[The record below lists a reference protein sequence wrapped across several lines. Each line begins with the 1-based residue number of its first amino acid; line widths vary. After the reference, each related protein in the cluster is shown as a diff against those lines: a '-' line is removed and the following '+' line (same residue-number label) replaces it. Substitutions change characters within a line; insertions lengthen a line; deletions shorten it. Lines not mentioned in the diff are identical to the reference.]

1 MGGRMGSSLGAAF
14 SGAVLK
20 FKQVLSAVL
29 PLLFA
34 STLLVNGLAS
44 LVSVM
49 SFLLLFAFLYG
60 HITTRKLGAEAE
72 VWQHVGE
79 DKVKNFLQY
88 RRLYRS
94 HATVFFGDNGQGDL
108 VCGEQLARMARD
120 ERVADEAGPP
130 CVSAVFIHQVLP
142 SDSQLTT
149 LPTDLDEKER
159 HEEWKRLNIY
169 FHRTY
174 VGAAVHAFRCD
185 LISKEGLAR
194 VGNAAVE
201 DLIRMRI
208 NCLLNT
214 KKNWRSLIDDLNED
228 VEQANEI
235 LPEDM
240 YIASVPSS
248 ASCIDPKDFR
258 KGSVADFSFLTS
270 PPSRS
275 LS

>member
-108 VCGEQLARMARD
+108 VCGEQLARMAGTSGSLTR
-120 ERVADEAGPP
+120 
-130 CVSAVFIHQVLP
+130 QVRRACP
-142 SDSQLTT
+142 Q
-149 LPTDLDEKER
+149 
-159 HEEWKRLNIY
+159 
-169 FHRTY
+169 
-174 VGAAVHAFRCD
+174 
-185 LISKEGLAR
+185 
-194 VGNAAVE
+194 
-201 DLIRMRI
+201 
-208 NCLLNT
+208 
-214 KKNWRSLIDDLNED
+214 
-228 VEQANEI
+228 
-235 LPEDM
+235 
-240 YIASVPSS
+240 SS
-248 ASCIDPKDFR
+248 
-258 KGSVADFSFLTS
+258 
-270 PPSRS
+270 
-275 LS
+275 